1 MAKRTRWTPVL
12 SCEPAPRAISHRM
25 RSIPTFSLAASLF
38 LGAWLLPFASATSQ
52 RRAYLGFDAN
62 DYPGDDALP
71 ILRKTFAFAG
81 FWLGPPPGEK
91 RNTWLGKRPVL
102 ESRGFGFLVLYDGRD
117 SRKLKS
123 VADAHQKG

>member
-71 ILRKTFAFAG
+71 ILRKTFAFTG
-81 FWLGPPPGEK
+81 YWLGPPPGEK
-91 RNTWLGKRPVL
+91 STSWLGKRSAL
-102 ESRGFGFLVLYDGRD
+102 QKEGFGFLVLWNGLLQRNV
-117 SRKLKS
+117 KS
-123 VADAHQKG
+123 VADA